1 MTDKEAG
8 KGFWKFLTTP
18 GAKHAVLVLLV
29 LGVVVGAGIVIGTEV
44 MVSATGTNEFC
55 GTACHEMQ
63 TALKELEESSH
74 GRNKTGVTASC
85 HDCHIPHEYPANL
98 IHKAYAG
105 AKDVY
110 HHLRGTL
117 DTPEKYENNRARM
130 AKAELERL
138 KSRDSAECR
147 HCHDAAKM
155 DAALQSGIA
164 ARRHKEAA
172 EKKKTCVEC
181 HTGVAHNEALEEEA
195 K

>member
-1 MTDKEAG
+1 MNGNDG
-8 KGFWKFLTTP
+8 RKGFWKSLTTP
-18 GAKHAVLVLLV
+18 SAKYSVLALLV
-29 LGVVVGAGIVIGTEV
+29 VGVVVGAAMVIGTQV

-74 GRNKTGVTASC
+74 GRNKIGVTASC
-85 HDCHIPHEYPANL
+85 HDCHIPHNYPANL

-110 HHLRGTL
+110 HHLLGTL
-117 DTPEKYENNRARM
+117 NTPEKYEKNRARM

-147 HCHDAAKM
+147 HCHDAVKM
-155 DAALQSGIA
+155 DLAKQTKYAAKS
-164 ARRHKEAA
+164 HKEAA
-172 EKKKTCVEC
+172 EKKETCVEC
-181 HTGVAHNEALEEEA
+181 HTGVAHKEAEEEQS